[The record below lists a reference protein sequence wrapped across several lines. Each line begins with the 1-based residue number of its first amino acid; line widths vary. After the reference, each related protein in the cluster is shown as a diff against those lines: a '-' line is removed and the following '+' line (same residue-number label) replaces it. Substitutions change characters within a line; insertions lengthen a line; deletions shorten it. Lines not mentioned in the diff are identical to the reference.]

1 MAFYIPNK
9 CETLLAARLLF
20 PAMVGGV
27 FGVVRDNFAANLK
40 RLMKEKKL
48 TGEELALKLNCSS
61 RAVYEWTRGK
71 GLPRLDR
78 LDEIAAALD
87 TDFLEL
93 VRDPKLPLEEQIA
106 LNFLQTIAEKLDF
119 DVVRKKKK
127 SDA

>member
-1 MAFYIPNK
+1 MALSIPNNYG
-9 CETLLAARLLF
+9 TLLAVRLLF
-20 PAMVGGV
+20 PPTFDGV
-27 FGVVRDNFAANLK
+27 FKVVRDNFAANLK
-40 RLMKEKKL
+40 RLMKEKEI

-93 VRDPKLPLEEQIA
+93 VRDPKLPLEQQIA
-106 LNFLQTIAEKLDF
+106 LNFLQSIAEKMDLS
-119 DVVRKKKK
+119 VVRKKKK
-127 SDA
+127 SDS